1 MRILLSNDD
10 GVHAPGIQTLAKAL
24 REFADVQ
31 VVAPDRN
38 RSGAS
43 NSLTLESSLRTFTFE
58 NGDIAVQM
66 GTPTDCV
73 YLGVNALMRPRPD
86 IVVSGINAGPN
97 LGDDVIYSGT
107 VAAAMEGRHLGFPA
121 LAVSLD
127 GHKHYDT
134 AAAVTCSILRAL
146 CKEPLRTGRI
156 LNINV
161 PDLPLDQIKGIRVTR
176 CGTRHPADQ
185 VIPQQDPRGNTLY
198 WIGPPGGKCDAG
210 PGTDF
215 AAVDEGYVSITPLHV
230 DLTAHS
236 AFRLVKQRGS
246 WHAMVS
252 RRVQALLDQL
262 RAQGIQDEQVL
273 NALAAVPREKFVD
286 EAFEQKAWDN
296 IALPIGQGQTISQ
309 PYMVARMTELLEL
322 TPQSRVL
329 EIGTGSGYQTAILA
343 HLVQHVCSVERIK
356 GLQWQARR
364 RLKNL
369 DLHNV
374 STRHGD
380 GWQGWQARAPFD
392 AIIVTAA
399 PPEIPTALMTQLDEG
414 GILVLPVG
422 EEHQYLKRV
431 RRRGGEFII
440 DTVEA
445 VRFVPLV
452 KGELA

>member
-1 MRILLSNDD
+1 MITAALPGSGEWGTQREALAFEQAAVAAETELQALLVREKVEAARRAMLLYPQQLSWNWWDDVTVEIRFWLPAGSFATSVVRELINTTGDVCASLLSNDD

-107 VAAAMEGRHLGFPA
+107 VAAAMEGRHLGFRA

-236 AFRLVKQRGS
+236 AQDV
-246 WHAMVS
+246 VS
-252 RRVQALLDQL
+252 DW
-262 RAQGIQDEQVL
+262 L
-273 NALAAVPREKFVD
+273 NSVGV
-286 EAFEQKAWDN
+286 
-296 IALPIGQGQTISQ
+296 
-309 PYMVARMTELLEL
+309 
-322 TPQSRVL
+322 
-329 EIGTGSGYQTAILA
+329 GT
-343 HLVQHVCSVERIK
+343 
-356 GLQWQARR
+356 QW
-364 RLKNL
+364 
-369 DLHNV
+369 
-374 STRHGD
+374 
-380 GWQGWQARAPFD
+380 
-392 AIIVTAA
+392 
-399 PPEIPTALMTQLDEG
+399 
-414 GILVLPVG
+414 
-422 EEHQYLKRV
+422 
-431 RRRGGEFII
+431 
-440 DTVEA
+440 
-445 VRFVPLV
+445 
-452 KGELA
+452 